1 MSMEKETVNDGLEQ
15 KTDDVT
21 VETATE
27 QKDAAA
33 AASAEQ
39 GTVGTPAKKSKKK
52 YIIAAVI
59 AVLLVAVGA
68 AAANYDTLSNFIRS
82 KGSPESYYRY
92 IAKKDRDKAVDKVV
106 KSYNAMT
113 KSIKLNDQQKK
124 STIKVEAGDALKP
137 MLSSVGLESM
147 EIETNA
153 KVKDKVATSKSV
165 LKVNGKDAMSYNLY
179 ADYKDGKVYM
189 QIPELSDAYLDYSN
203 LGDVDGQVNYV
214 KAAGAVMDKVPDG
227 DTLENVLTTY
237 SDIVYDNLTGVTKKN
252 QTVKVEG
259 ISKEC
264 TVLTAKADS
273 KKVCDIAAKMAKQLK
288 KDKDIKAIIEKADKS
303 AYTQFKD
310 GVSEFEKELA
320 AEDASKENI
329 NLEAALYVDKSGEV
343 VGRTYS
349 AKTEDG
355 NTIEI
360 RSFLPKKGNKFGY
373 ELSFVVD
380 KTEYAKL
387 SGKGEMKS
395 GKVNAKLYASV
406 DASLLEDVSKEYI
419 TDGEKFLSIEVKN
432 MDVQALEKGSCKGE
446 IIIKADE
453 NKMPAFALYSLD
465 WTF

>member
-1 MSMEKETVNDGLEQ
+1 M
-15 KTDDVT
+15 
-21 VETATE
+21 
-27 QKDAAA
+27 
-33 AASAEQ
+33 
-39 GTVGTPAKKSKKK
+39 
-52 YIIAAVI
+52 I

-165 LKVNGKDAMSYNLY
+165 LKVNGKDALSYNLY

-288 KDKDIKAIIEKADKS
+288 KDKDI
-303 AYTQFKD
+303 Q
-310 GVSEFEKELA
+310 
-320 AEDASKENI
+320 
-329 NLEAALYVDKSGEV
+329 
-343 VGRTYS
+343 
-349 AKTEDG
+349 G
-355 NTIEI
+355 NH
-360 RSFLPKKGNKFGY
+360 
-373 ELSFVVD
+373 
-380 KTEYAKL
+380 
-387 SGKGEMKS
+387 
-395 GKVNAKLYASV
+395 
-406 DASLLEDVSKEYI
+406 
-419 TDGEKFLSIEVKN
+419 
-432 MDVQALEKGSCKGE
+432 
-446 IIIKADE
+446 
-453 NKMPAFALYSLD
+453 
-465 WTF
+465 